1 MAHDILRY
9 LQERN
14 NHFMLELA
22 SWASVE
28 SCTDDREGLQTF
40 SAIFANRVR
49 NLRMEVEPLG
59 PGGARLLARWSAGEG
74 APILLVGHGDTV
86 YPRGTLARQPVEE
99 RDGRLFGPGVYDMK
113 GGLLAMCAAVE
124 ALQATGRTP
133 RRPVLILMTDDEEI
147 GSPTSRP
154 YIEQVAREAAAVLV
168 LEPATPAGALKTA
181 RKGVATFELEITGR
195 AAHAGVAPHQGRS
208 ALVELAHQILWLSGL
223 NQSAM
228 GTTVNVGIAEGGTAF
243 NVVPASAT
251 AKIDVRVQTHDEAER
266 ITQLFAERRPV
277 TPDVTLRFSGGLRN
291 PPMERT
297 AANSALFEQARTLA
311 LELGFEVAEGSS
323 GGASDGNFTAALGI
337 PTLDGLGPLGDGA
350 HAVHEHIVVDEFPRR
365 AAMLARLIETLA

>member
-1 MAHDILRY
+1 MPHDILRY

-14 NHFMLELA
+14 SHYMLELA

-40 SAIFANRVR
+40 SALFANRLR
-49 NLRMEVEPLG
+49 ALNLEVEPLG
-59 PGGARLLARWSAGEG
+59 PGGARLLGRWRTGEG
-74 APILLVGHGDTV
+74 APLLLVGHGDTV
-86 YPRGTLARQPVEE
+86 YPRGTLSRQPVEE

-113 GGLLAMCAAVE
+113 GGLMAMCAAIE
-124 ALQATGRTP
+124 ALQAHGRTP
-133 RRPVLILMTDDEEI
+133 RRPIFLLMTDDEET
-147 GSPTSRP
+147 GSPASRP
-154 YIEQVAREAAAVLV
+154 FIEQVAREAEAVLV

-181 RKGVATFELEITGR
+181 RKGVATFELEVTGR

-223 NQSAM
+223 NAPEQ
-228 GTTVNVGIAEGGTAF
+228 GTTLNVGIAHGGTAF
-243 NVVPASAT
+243 NVVPASAI
-251 AKIDVRVQTHDEAER
+251 AKIDVRVTTRAEADRITTLLAER
-266 ITQLFAERRPV
+266 AAV
-277 TPDVTLRFSGGLRN
+277 TPDVGVHYTGGLRN

-297 AANSALFEQARTLA
+297 AANTALFRQAHVLA
-311 LELGFEVAEGSS
+311 RELGFEVEEGSS

-365 AAMLARLIETLA
+365 AALLARLLETLA